1 MIKILTKVV
10 NNRNV
15 AYTKEH
21 GEIKEN
27 DIILMTVKNK
37 FIKSEYKI
45 LETPKTRENNDYK
58 VLRLSTN
65 TEAEVDPLWFNNST
79 RKSFLVQKGEVWTFQ
94 KLHGIYV

>member
-21 GEIKEN
+21 REIKEN
-27 DIILMTVKNK
+27 DIILMAVKS
-37 FIKSEYKI
+37 KSMKSKYKI

-58 VLRLSTN
+58 VLNLSSN
-65 TEAEVDPLWFNNST
+65 TEAEVDALWFHNST
-79 RKSFLVQKGEVWTFQ
+79 RKSFLIQKGEV
-94 KLHGIYV
+94 

>member
-15 AYTKEH
+15 AHTKEH

-27 DIILMTVKNK
+27 DIILMTIKNK

-58 VLRLSTN
+58 VLRLSSN

-79 RKSFLVQKGEVWTFQ
+79 RKSFLVQKGE
-94 KLHGIYV
+94 I

>member
-10 NNRNV
+10 NDRNV
-15 AYTKEH
+15 AYTEEH

-58 VLRLSTN
+58 VLRLSSN

-79 RKSFLVQKGEVWTFQ
+79 RKSFLIQKGE
-94 KLHGIYV
+94 I

>member
-58 VLRLSTN
+58 VLRLSSN

-79 RKSFLVQKGEVWTFQ
+79 RKSFLVQKGE
-94 KLHGIYV
+94 I

>member
-1 MIKILTKVV
+1 MIKILTKVI
-10 NNRNV
+10 NDRNV

-27 DIILMTVKNK
+27 DIILITVKNK
-37 FIKSEYKI
+37 CIKSEYKI

-58 VLRLSTN
+58 VLRLSSN

-79 RKSFLVQKGEVWTFQ
+79 RKSFLIQKGE
-94 KLHGIYV
+94 I

>member
-79 RKSFLVQKGEVWTFQ
+79 RKSFLVQKGEV
-94 KLHGIYV
+94 

>member
-58 VLRLSTN
+58 VLKLSSN
-65 TEAEVDPLWFNNST
+65 TEAEVDALWFHNST
-79 RKSFLVQKGEVWTFQ
+79 RKSFLIQKGKV
-94 KLHGIYV
+94 